1 MTQTRKGVQSF
12 PMINKS
18 MPALTRVNANQAGAV
33 IVGPGSA
40 TVFCEGNKVSLVGDL
55 VAGHGKSPRPSQDC
69 WYKFPV
75 FATGKTVT
83 RAGDAAS
90 CGHAANGASTTFA
103 G

>member
-1 MTQTRKGVQSF
+1 L
-12 PMINKS
+12 INKS

-55 VAGHGKSPRPSQDC
+55 VAGHGKSPHAAPKIVGTSST
-69 WYKFPV
+69 V